1 MEYNL
6 SILLFN
12 KEIIMKKGIKIL
24 LLIAVSLIL
33 VFACVA
39 CNTVDAKANYKKLD
53 FIKMKTDLDKIVTT
67 KTEFSLADNESV
79 ASREKVIGLKS
90 SDESILAY
98 VVKTYNSET
107 GKYGL
112 YNIQTGEYLLNNEYT
127 SVSLF
132 IDSGNESGG
141 IKTSEYNYFLVTK
154 TEQSSDGSSTSTLYA
169 IYDAYN
175 KIFLTQFSEKNIGT
189 TSGGI
194 IFNPI
199 LKNKVVGDTVYNF
212 VIKDGLVYRVGA
224 EGMVQYFGDD
234 NIIYNEDSMKIQFL
248 GEYIVYVFESGT
260 GSKFLFKYYDLSGK
274 FVCDFE
280 IKAES
285 SSSSSSSINRD
296 VFVISNGSIVV
307 RESTRVV
314 YGETKKYDLLIN
326 GYPYN
331 IEYTLYNPENKSVK
345 NIDLPYYLISSSTYI
360 GEGYSIISACQVEDS
375 YIDDSQSY
383 LLIVDNKMNVI
394 HNLNNTFVK
403 ITDNRYLETQEYGNM
418 AITKSNGSVIKD
430 LGFVYAEPIGK
441 FVRVRN
447 SDMSNKFY
455 DADGNELSTLS
466 NNFSIVNKFE
476 EKLIV
481 TDEISYFTFDIA
493 TGTINVIENYS
504 NSYGSLIQTR
514 YESGEGTYEYVYK
527 DINGNELYRQSTP
540 VTNSFIIADN
550 GVYIIEDGKKFVKFE

>member
-1 MEYNL
+1 
-6 SILLFN
+6 
-12 KEIIMKKGIKIL
+12 MKKTVKIL

-79 ASREKVIGLKS
+79 ASGEKVIGLKS

-127 SVSLF
+127 SVSLYVNEVSES
-132 IDSGNESGG
+132 SGF
-141 IKTSEYNYFLVTK
+141 KTSEYNYFLVTK
-154 TEQSSDGSSTSTLYA
+154 TEQSSDGSSTTNLTA

-175 KIFLTQFSEKNIGT
+175 KVFLTQFSEKTIGT
-189 TSGGI
+189 TSGDI

-212 VIKDGLVYRVGA
+212 VLKDNLFYSVSA
-224 EGMVQYFGDD
+224 EGMVQYFGDE
-234 NIIYNEDSMKIQFL
+234 NLIYNEDTMEIQFL

-285 SSSSSSSINRD
+285 SSSSSSSISRD

-307 RESTRVV
+307 RELTRVV

-331 IEYTLYNPENKSVK
+331 IEYTLYNPENKSIK
-345 NIDLPYYLISSSTYI
+345 NIDLPYYLINSSNYI

-375 YIDDSQSY
+375 YIDNSQSY
-383 LLIVDNKMNVI
+383 MLIVDNKMNVI

-466 NNFSIVNKFE
+466 NNFSVINKFE
-476 EKLIV
+476 DKLLI
-481 TDEISYFTFDIA
+481 TDGISYFTFDIA
-493 TGTINVIENYS
+493 TGTINVIENYF

-514 YESGEGTYEYVYK
+514 YENSEGAFEYVYK
-527 DINGNELYRQSTP
+527 DLNGNELYRQSQPNSTAAVSR
-540 VTNSFIIADN
+540 VTST
-550 GVYIIEDGKKFVKFE
+550 YSTSR

>member
-1 MEYNL
+1 
-6 SILLFN
+6 
-12 KEIIMKKGIKIL
+12 MKKTVKIL

-79 ASREKVIGLKS
+79 ASGEKVIGLKS

-127 SVSLF
+127 SVSLYVNLVSES
-132 IDSGNESGG
+132 SGF
-141 IKTSEYNYFLVTK
+141 KTSEYNYFLVTK
-154 TEQSSDGSSTSTLYA
+154 TEQSSDGSSTTDLTA

-175 KIFLTQFSEKNIGT
+175 KIFLTQFSEKTIGT
-189 TSGGI
+189 TSGDI

-224 EGMVQYFGDD
+224 EGMVQYFGDE
-234 NIIYNEDSMKIQFL
+234 NLIYNEDSMKIQFL

-285 SSSSSSSINRD
+285 SSSSSSSISRD

-307 RESTRVV
+307 RELTRVV

-331 IEYTLYNPENKSVK
+331 IEYTLYNPENKSIK
-345 NIDLPYYLISSSTYI
+345 NIDLPYYLINSSNYI

-375 YIDDSQSY
+375 YIDNSQSY
-383 LLIVDNKMNVI
+383 MLIVDNKMNVI

-466 NNFSIVNKFE
+466 NNFSIINKFE

-481 TDEISYFTFDIA
+481 TDDISYFTFDIA
-493 TGTINVIENYS
+493 TGTINVIENYF

-514 YESGEGTYEYVYK
+514 YENSEGAFEYVYK
-527 DINGNELYRQSTP
+527 DLNGNELYRQSTSS
-540 VTNSFIIADN
+540 VNQFVITEN
-550 GVYIIEDGKKFVKFE
+550 GVLLVEDSKKFVKFA

>member
-1 MEYNL
+1 
-6 SILLFN
+6 
-12 KEIIMKKGIKIL
+12 MKKTVKIL

-79 ASREKVIGLKS
+79 ASGEKVIGLKS

-127 SVSLF
+127 SVSLYVNEVSES
-132 IDSGNESGG
+132 SGF
-141 IKTSEYNYFLVTK
+141 KTSEYNYFLVTK
-154 TEQSSDGSSTSTLYA
+154 TEQSSDGSSTTNLTA

-175 KIFLTQFSEKNIGT
+175 KVFLTQFSEKTIGT
-189 TSGGI
+189 TSGDI

-212 VIKDGLVYRVGA
+212 VLKDNLFYSVSA
-224 EGMVQYFGDD
+224 EGMVQYFGDE
-234 NIIYNEDSMKIQFL
+234 NLIYNEDTMEIQFL

-285 SSSSSSSINRD
+285 SSSSSSSISRD

-307 RESTRVV
+307 RELTRVV

-331 IEYTLYNPENKSVK
+331 IEYTLYNPENKSIK
-345 NIDLPYYLISSSTYI
+345 NINLPYYLINSSNYI

-375 YIDDSQSY
+375 YIDNSQSY
-383 LLIVDNKMNVI
+383 MLIVDNKMNVI

-466 NNFSIVNKFE
+466 NNFSVINKFE
-476 EKLIV
+476 DKLLI
-481 TDEISYFTFDIA
+481 TDGISYFTFDIA
-493 TGTINVIENYS
+493 TGTINVIENYF

-514 YESGEGTYEYVYK
+514 YENSEGAFEYVYK
-527 DINGNELYRQSTP
+527 DLNGNELYRQSTSS
-540 VTNSFIIADN
+540 VNQFVITEN
-550 GVYIIEDGKKFVKFE
+550 GVLLVEDSKKFVKFA

>member
-1 MEYNL
+1 
-6 SILLFN
+6 
-12 KEIIMKKGIKIL
+12 MKKTVKIL

-79 ASREKVIGLKS
+79 ASGEKVIGLKS

-127 SVSLF
+127 SVSLYVNLVSES
-132 IDSGNESGG
+132 SGF
-141 IKTSEYNYFLVTK
+141 KTSEYNYFLVTK
-154 TEQSSDGSSTSTLYA
+154 TEQSSDGSSTTDLTA

-175 KIFLTQFSEKNIGT
+175 KIFLTQFSEKTIGT
-189 TSGGI
+189 TSGDI

-234 NIIYNEDSMKIQFL
+234 NLIYNEDSMKIQFL

-285 SSSSSSSINRD
+285 SSSSSSSISRD

-307 RESTRVV
+307 RELTRVV

-331 IEYTLYNPENKSVK
+331 IEYTLYNPENKSIK
-345 NIDLPYYLISSSTYI
+345 NIDLPYYLINSSNYI

-375 YIDDSQSY
+375 YIDNSQSY
-383 LLIVDNKMNVI
+383 MLIVDNKMNVI

-466 NNFSIVNKFE
+466 NNFSIINKFE

-481 TDEISYFTFDIA
+481 TDDISYFTFDIA
-493 TGTINVIENYS
+493 TGTINVIENYF

-514 YESGEGTYEYVYK
+514 YENSEGAFEYVYK
-527 DINGNELYRQSTP
+527 DLNGNELYRQSTSS
-540 VTNSFIIADN
+540 VNQFVITEN
-550 GVYIIEDGKKFVKFE
+550 GVLLVEDSKKFVKFA

>member
-1 MEYNL
+1 
-6 SILLFN
+6 
-12 KEIIMKKGIKIL
+12 MKKTVKIL

-79 ASREKVIGLKS
+79 ASGEKVIGLKS

-127 SVSLF
+127 SVSLYVNLV
-132 IDSGNESGG
+132 SESGG
-141 IKTSEYNYFLVTK
+141 FKTSEYNYFLVTK
-154 TEQSSDGSSTSTLYA
+154 TEQSSDGSSTTTLNA

-175 KIFLTQFSEKNIGT
+175 KVFLTQFSEKTIGT
-189 TSGGI
+189 TSGDI

-199 LKNKVVGDTVYNF
+199 LNNKVVGDTVYNF

-234 NIIYNEDSMKIQFL
+234 NLIYNEDSMEIQFL
-248 GEYIVYVFESGT
+248 GEYIVYIFESGT

-285 SSSSSSSINRD
+285 SSSSSSSISRD

-307 RESTRVV
+307 RELTRVV

-331 IEYTLYNPENKSVK
+331 IEYTLYNPENKSIK
-345 NIDLPYYLISSSTYI
+345 NIDLPYYLINSSNYI

-383 LLIVDNKMNVI
+383 MLIVDNKMNVI

-403 ITDNRYLETQEYGNM
+403 ITDNRYLEMQEYGNM

-430 LGFVYAEPIGK
+430 LGFVFYAETIGK
-441 FVRVRN
+441 FVCVYN
-447 SDMSNKFY
+447 SDMSYKFY

-466 NNFSIVNKFE
+466 NNFSVINKFE
-476 EKLIV
+476 DKLLI
-481 TDEISYFTFDIA
+481 TDGISYFTFDIA
-493 TGTINVIENYS
+493 TGTINVIENYF

-514 YESGEGTYEYVYK
+514 YENSEGAFEYVYK
-527 DINGNELYRQSTP
+527 DLNGNELYRQKTS
-540 VTNSFIIADN
+540 SFNQFVITEN
-550 GVYIIEDGKKFVKFE
+550 GVLLVEDSKKFVKFE